1 MLADKHNLWDTFLMV
16 RIPKEYRTE
25 FGRRGAKARAEAL
38 SPERRKQIARKAAVT
53 RWAKKKAGQK

>member
-1 MLADKHNLWDTFLMV
+1 MV